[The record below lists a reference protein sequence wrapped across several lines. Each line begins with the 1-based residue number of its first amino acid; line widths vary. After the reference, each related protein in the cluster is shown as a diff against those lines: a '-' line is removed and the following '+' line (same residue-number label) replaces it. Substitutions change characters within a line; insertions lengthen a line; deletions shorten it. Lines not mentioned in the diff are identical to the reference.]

1 MSMSVPPDAAGSTRT
16 SGGGWGLGSRATSFK
31 TSTSTV
37 GKAFSVNSSQQ
48 SFDLGLLKAG
58 YLRKYNPGPLP
69 RPQKR
74 YVVLTEKRLH
84 W

>member
-1 MSMSVPPDAAGSTRT
+1 
-16 SGGGWGLGSRATSFK
+16 L
-31 TSTSTV
+31 